1 MMGTSSSF
9 PSSSSS
15 STSSTTSTTS
25 SSSSASSGSSS
36 SSSSSSASSSSS
48 SSSSTP
54 SKLDTCSL
62 YTLSKAEMKAI
73 KENEK
78 HIRTKIDQIDDILA
92 RDLAKRKMT
101 AEGFAKKKKERAEE
115 EKIRAQQ
122 KIGLCVG
129 DEKEPPSALQSS
141 VHLHISDYCDEMN
154 EFHAK
159 LNGGIWVVLKK
170 VGRSQ
175 DKSSSTFSLSFLY
188 SSGPMSSSSSS
199 PIQEKEVTEADFVS
213 EETKTLA
220 LPTKWVRYHLPC
232 SSLSS
237 SSSTSL
243 SSENECLDW
252 IVWFRVSDVSMKSV
266 SPFGRLVADIAIAKK
281 KKL

>member
-129 DEKEPPSALQSS
+129 DEKEPPSPLKSS
-141 VHLHISDYCDEMN
+141 VHLRISTYCDEKN
-154 EFHAK
+154 EFYAQ

-170 VGRSQ
+170 IARSE

-188 SSGPMSSSSSS
+188 SFVPMSSSSSF
-199 PIQEKEVTEADFVS
+199 PIQEKEVTDADFVN

-220 LPTKWVRYHLPC
+220 LPSKWVRFLLPC
-232 SSLSS
+232 SPSSASLSS
-237 SSSTSL
+237 K
-243 SSENECLDW
+243 NECLDW